1 LLLSGIRDIVSAFRN
16 VSTRSDQVAVDRAE
30 PHIDPARYVAPL
42 AQRADECL

>member
-30 PHIDPARYVAPL
+30 PHIDPPGV
-42 AQRADECL
+42 